1 MGLLRRRN
9 RRSALA
15 DRRLM
20 AQLLRGQLDRL
31 ACAKYGM
38 RLLVFPK
45 IFKAGLGTSG
55 AQVTFLGTACP
66 LGVHASGPVMPV
78 AGFLGIGLTVSE
90 AWRMSAFRQG
100 LNESGYVRD
109 FFAWPVAERA
119 RQVKRRV
126 ISGHGYPVARRCPAR
141 RRARCTRPQGRPCE
155 EAAPAHSIAFQAMIP
170 ILATKS
176 LPGAG

>member
-90 AWRMSAFRQG
+90 AWRMSPFRQG
-100 LNESGYVRD
+100 VTFEISLHGLSPSG
-109 FFAWPVAERA
+109 
-119 RQVKRRV
+119 KTT
-126 ISGHGYPVARRCPAR
+126 GYQWTWLSRS
-141 RRARCTRPQGRPCE
+141 T
-155 EAAPAHSIAFQAMIP
+155 
-170 ILATKS
+170 
-176 LPGAG
+176 

>member
-20 AQLLRGQLDRL
+20 AQLLGGQLDRL

-55 AQVTFLGTACP
+55 GAGHIPRYGVPAGCARIRPGDAGRRISWNRIDGVRSVAHECVSAGAKGIRLRSRFLCMAC
-66 LGVHASGPVMPV
+66 
-78 AGFLGIGLTVSE
+78 
-90 AWRMSAFRQG
+90 
-100 LNESGYVRD
+100 
-109 FFAWPVAERA
+109 
-119 RQVKRRV
+119 
-126 ISGHGYPVARRCPAR
+126 
-141 RRARCTRPQGRPCE
+141 RRAG
-155 EAAPAHSIAFQAMIP
+155 AAGKTTGYQWTWLSRS
-170 ILATKS
+170 T
-176 LPGAG
+176 